1 MNLIKKIFV
10 LLYSNLRIYKYKL
23 LSKTKNIQ
31 GKPVLV
37 SPLVTQGNGKIIF
50 HKNVIIGVRTSQLF
64 YSNYA
69 YIESRGIN
77 SLIEINNNVKIN
89 NNVCIVSDGEGI
101 FIDENTLI
109 GTNVTITDSNFHD
122 LNPLFREFRDS
133 NSKKVNI
140 GKNVFIGSNVTILKG
155 ASIGDNSVIATG
167 SIVTGL
173 IPSNVIAGGTPCRVL
188 KNLDY

>member
-1 MNLIKKIFV
+1 MNLVKKIFV

-23 LSKTKNIQ
+23 LSNTKNIQ

-37 SPLVTQGNGKIIF
+37 SPLVTLGNGKIKF
-50 HKNVIIGVRTSQLF
+50 HRNVIIGVRTSPFF

-69 YIESRGIN
+69 YLESRGTD
-77 SLIEINNNVKIN
+77 SLIEISNNVKIN
-89 NNVCIVSDGEGI
+89 NKVCIVSDGEGI

-109 GTNVTITDSNFHD
+109 GTNVSITDSNFHD
-122 LNPLFREFRDS
+122 LNPLFRELRDS

-155 ASIGDNSVIATG
+155 ASIGDNSVIAAG

-173 IPSNVIAGGTPCRVL
+173 IPSNVIAGGIPCRVL

>member
-1 MNLIKKIFV
+1 M
-10 LLYSNLRIYKYKL
+10 LLYSYIRIFKYKL
-23 LSKTKNIQ
+23 LSNTNNIH

-37 SPLVTQGNGKIIF
+37 SPLVTLGNGKIKF
-50 HKNVIIGVRTSQLF
+50 HKNVIIGVQTSPLF

-69 YIESRGIN
+69 YIESRGVN
-77 SLIEINNNVKIN
+77 SVIEINNNVKIN

-109 GTNVTITDSNFHD
+109 GTNVTITDSNFHN
-122 LNPLFREFRDS
+122 LNPLFREFRDL
-133 NSKKVNI
+133 NSKKVKI

-173 IPSNVIAGGTPCRVL
+173 IPSNVIAGGIPCRVL
-188 KNLDY
+188 KNIDY